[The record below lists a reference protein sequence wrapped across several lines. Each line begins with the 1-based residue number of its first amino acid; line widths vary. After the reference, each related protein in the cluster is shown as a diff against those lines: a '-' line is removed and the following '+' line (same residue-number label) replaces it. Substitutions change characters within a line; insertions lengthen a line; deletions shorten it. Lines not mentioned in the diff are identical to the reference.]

1 MEDQATSLRKLIR
14 KNEYEYKDKQ
24 GNAPTQAQAVSPQP
38 AVTAHPALGGA
49 QHQPRVYRPQ
59 NFDFAQQQPTQSTAQ
74 PPYQQAAPSAQS
86 VMNAQPASQM
96 TPHPTMPN
104 YAQSFNAQAQGT
116 SFSQQRTV
124 STQSPVQAAPQMQA
138 SRIGAQPVQP
148 NQPTQQAPSKLHI
161 FRPVSSAQPTK
172 DVEAKGSRTIAITSG
187 KGGVGKTNLT
197 VNLAIALGREGKR
210 VLIIDADLGMAN
222 VDVVL
227 GTSSKYHLMQLLEP
241 GVTLEDIII
250 HGPYGVNYIS
260 GGSAMEKA
268 VDLSQFDRSR
278 LMEKL
283 ARCAEMA
290 DIILIDTGAGLGKN
304 VLEFILAADEVIL
317 ITTPEPTALTD
328 AYGVMKAYSNLAAE
342 KDMRLVVNR
351 IYDEE
356 ECADVL
362 TKLRRTSEKFL
373 SMPLES
379 LGAIYEDRNVM
390 NAVKKQTP
398 LLAVFPNTLAARCID
413 AIAKNLLYGPGHDV
427 KWGWRGF
434 LQKLLKF
441 KG

>member
-268 VDLSQFDRSR
+268 VDLSQFDICHQESAVEVATRHLLQIYTRIDLFTADGKLENLFVDTTQQRVMDLDSLSEESVR
-278 LMEKL
+278 RYAQMYIVPEDRERFIRFYDTTTVL
-283 ARCAEMA
+283 ARARHAHNDHVTSIFYVRDESTTEAQPQMF
-290 DIILIDTGAGLGKN
+290 IIVPFRLEGKWCYLSCVRRIDNLDA
-304 VLEFILAADEVIL
+304 
-317 ITTPEPTALTD
+317 TASSVPPFV
-328 AYGVMKAYSNLAAE
+328 GGGG
-342 KDMRLVVNR
+342 R
-351 IYDEE
+351 IGR
-356 ECADVL
+356 
-362 TKLRRTSEKFL
+362 K
-373 SMPLES
+373 
-379 LGAIYEDRNVM
+379 
-390 NAVKKQTP
+390 
-398 LLAVFPNTLAARCID
+398 
-413 AIAKNLLYGPGHDV
+413 
-427 KWGWRGF
+427 
-434 LQKLLKF
+434 
-441 KG
+441 